1 MSEEILK
8 VIITQVFALLI
19 AIVSSSWWTAKVT
32 TKKLKTDEIIDKIN
46 ALDYKID
53 RNQADA
59 DRARILRFNGEIK
72 REIHHDEEEFNDV
85 IEAID
90 RYETFCAANKNTY
103 KNNKAVM
110 AIKNIKRVYEL
121 AFRKNFM

>member
-19 AIVSSSWWTAKVT
+19 AIVSSSWWTAKAT

-90 RYETFCAANKNTY
+90 RYETFCAANKSTY